1 MKTTPASRLRAAAA
15 LLLSA
20 CVGGL
25 ALAQAQPPKPGFD
38 AATLTRQNFHQ
49 VLEPAARREGKL
61 VFYNFAG
68 NFDPVWKNGLI
79 PRFEARY
86 GVKVEYHNVRK
97 DQAIQQLAA
106 VQKAGKPSPVD
117 VFFAGGPDNFMAMAP
132 MLAAYPLADL
142 LPNLQAVPDA
152 YKRIVFGIDAQGRWP
167 IVHRSQLV
175 LGYDSALLPAG
186 QLPNSF
192 ESLLAWAEHHPR
204 KLAITSPHKGGSGG
218 AFLYSAAQHLVQDAA
233 CRKTMADAAQSQAQA
248 EAWAMKAA
256 CLEPLW
262 TYQMRLLKVAEL
274 TNGNADTLNLL
285 NNRKAL
291 IGTMW
296 EDHALTF
303 VRSKLLPE
311 TFRVTSLTAGLA
323 AGGDGIVVAA
333 QARSPAAA
341 LLFVDMAFGREFQAW
356 KMEHHAS
363 RSPRGDVGPASVS
376 PQTAVYLLPP
386 EQAQTRSITINWTV
400 ARALALAFEE
410 KVLSRR

>member
-1 MKTTPASRLRAAAA
+1 MKSGSETGLLATAA
-15 LLLSA
+15 LLLA
-20 CVGGL
+20 TWAGGL
-25 ALAQAQPPKPGFD
+25 APAQAQPQKPGFE
-38 AATLTRQNFHQ
+38 AATLTRDNFYQ
-49 VLEPAARREGKL
+49 VLEPVARSEGKL

-97 DQAIQQLAA
+97 DQVIQQLAA
-106 VQKAGKPSPVD
+106 VRRAGKPSPVD
-117 VFFAGGPDNFMAMAP
+117 VFFAGGSDNFAAMAP
-132 MLAAYPLADL
+132 MLAAYALADL
-142 LPNLQAVPDA
+142 LPNLQAVPDT
-152 YKRIVFGIDAQGRWP
+152 YKRTVFGIDTQGRWP

-175 LGYDSALLPAG
+175 LGYDSALLPAA

-192 ESLLAWAEHHPR
+192 EALLAWAERHPR
-204 KLAITSPHKGGSGG
+204 QLAITSPHKGGSGG

-233 CRKTMADAAQSQAQA
+233 CRKTLADAAQSPAQA

-262 TYQMRLLKVAEL
+262 AYLTRLLKAAEL

-291 IGTMW
+291 IGTVW
-296 EDHALTF
+296 EDHALSF

-311 TFRVTSLTAGLA
+311 TFRVTALAPGLA
-323 AGGDGIVVAA
+323 AGGDGIVAVA
-333 QARSPAAA
+333 QAKSPAAA
-341 LLFVDMAFGREFQAW
+341 LLFIDMAFGREFQAW
-356 KMEHHAS
+356 KMENHAS
-363 RSPRGDVGPASVS
+363 RSPRDDVGAASVS
-376 PQTAVYLLPP
+376 TQTAAYLLPP
-386 EQAQTRSITINWTV
+386 EQAKARSFAINWTV